1 MEDGGGGGFLDVRNI
16 DVYYGGISALQG
28 VSLHVEQGEIVSVIG
43 ANGAGKSTLLKTIAS
58 AKKASSGAIT
68 FGGKKIPEESH
79 KVVQS
84 GITLVPEGRRIFA
97 PLSVLENLMAGAFT
111 RIEKAEV
118 EKSLEDVFSLFPR
131 LKERL
136 HQRAGTLSGGE
147 QQMLA
152 VARALMSHPK
162 LLMLDEPSL
171 GLAPIIYDAMFDVF
185 LRLNEEMGMTI
196 LLVEQNAILALEMS
210 DRAYVLATGRVS
222 LEGSGEEL
230 LEDPRVQASYLGIT
244 H

>member
-1 MEDGGGGGFLDVRNI
+1 MGNGGGELLDVQDI
-16 DVYYGGISALQG
+16 KVSYGGIRALNG
-28 VSLHVEQGEIVSVIG
+28 VSFHINQGEIVSVIG

-58 AKKASSGAIT
+58 AQKASSGSIT
-68 FGGKKIPEESH
+68 FGGQKVPADTH
-79 KVVQS
+79 KVVQA
-84 GITLVPEGRRIFA
+84 GITLVPEGRRIFS
-97 PLSVLENLMAGAFT
+97 PLTVRENLMAGAYT
-111 RIEKAEV
+111 RQRDKEGV
-118 EKSLEDVFSLFPR
+118 ERSLEGVFSLFPR

-136 HQRAGTLSGGE
+136 GQRGGTLSGGE

-152 VARALMSHPK
+152 VARALMSNPK

-171 GLAPIIYDAMFDVF
+171 GLAPIVYDAMFDVF
-185 LRLNEEMGMTI
+185 VRLNEEMGMTI

-210 DRAYVLATGRVS
+210 DRAYVLATGQIM
-222 LEGSGEEL
+222 LEGKGEDL

>member
-1 MEDGGGGGFLDVRNI
+1 MGDGADGFLEVQNI
-16 DVYYGGISALQG
+16 DVYYGGIRALDG
-28 VSLHVEQGEIVSVIG
+28 VSLRVDQGEIVSVIG

-58 AKKASSGAIT
+58 TKKATSGTIS
-68 FGGKKIPEESH
+68 FQGKKVPKEAY
-79 KVVQS
+79 KAVQT

-97 PLSVLENLMAGAFT
+97 PLTVRENLMAGAFT
-111 RIEKAEV
+111 RHDKAEV
-118 EKSLEDVFSLFPR
+118 EHCLEDAFNLFPR

-136 HQRAGTLSGGE
+136 DQRAGTLSGGE

-152 VARALMSHPK
+152 VARAMMSHPK

-171 GLAPIIYDAMFDVF
+171 GLAPIVYDAMFDVF
-185 LRLNEEMGMTI
+185 VRMNEEMGMTI

-210 DRAYVLATGRVS
+210 DRAYVLATGNIT
-222 LEGSGEEL
+222 LEGRGEEL

-244 H
+244 K